1 MEENKDVY
9 NQMDNDTREMI
20 EVIAKVKIKEEYQ
33 IMEIKEKKSGY
44 PLENIWLAKLSFG
57 KTAYPAPQAR

>member
-44 PLENIWLAKLSFG
+44 PLENI
-57 KTAYPAPQAR
+57 